1 MTDGTRHFVVGKESA
16 GTRLDIFLSSSVG
29 LPRNQIQHA
38 LHDGLVVVNGVKKS
52 AHYPV
57 RENDDVTLVEL
68 ELARKPV
75 EIVHEP
81 AIIMEEKNFL
91 VIDKP
96 AGLLVHPVGE
106 KSEPALTGWLVRHDP
121 NIAAV
126 GDAQRPGIVH
136 RLDRNVSG
144 LMVVART
151 QEMLDAL
158 SKQFRQHQILKIYTA
173 LVYGS
178 PKSEEGT
185 LTFRIGRSKHHGR
198 MAARAATGEG
208 KDATTTYDV
217 LQRFATTT
225 LLSVRIFTGRTHQI
239 RAHLFAAG
247 FPVVGDQLY
256 RVQRK
261 VNVPPL
267 DRIFLHATKLG
278 FTDLAGKWQ
287 EFERPLPKELQKY
300 LATQIKEL

>member
-1 MTDGTRHFVVGKESA
+1 MTDGIRHFIVDMNTVGK
-16 GTRLDIFLSSSVG
+16 RLDVFLTSSTG

-38 LHDGLVVVNGVKKS
+38 LHDGLVEVNGVKKP

-57 RENDDVTLVEL
+57 RENDDVTLAEL
-68 ELARKPV
+68 ELPSV
-75 EIVHEP
+75 SVTVPQEP
-81 AIIMEEKNFL
+81 TIIADEQEYY

-96 AGLLVHPVGE
+96 AGLLVHPVGK
-106 KSEPALTGWLVRHDP
+106 KSDPALTNWLVQRDP
-121 NIAAV
+121 AIASV
-126 GDAQRPGIVH
+126 GDILRPGIVH

-151 QEMLDAL
+151 QAMFDAL
-158 SKQFRQHQILKIYTA
+158 SAQFRQHKILKIYTA
-173 LVYGS
+173 LVFGS

-185 LTFRIGRSKHHGR
+185 LTFRIGRSRHHGR
-198 MAARAATGEG
+198 MAARSAAGEG

-217 LQRFATTT
+217 LKRFATTT
-225 LLSVRIFTGRTHQI
+225 LLSVRILTGRTHQI

-256 RVQRK
+256 RIQHT

-267 DRIFLHATKLG
+267 DRIFLHASKLG
-278 FTDLAGKWQ
+278 FTDLAGKPR
-287 EFERPLPKELQKY
+287 EFERPLPKELEQY
-300 LATQIKEL
+300 LSSIR